1 MKIGLVITFLAMTV
15 KGFETSGDGSTDSD
29 SVVDNVINVNNV
41 VNIMINTE
49 TNSAASVVID
59 TGLCVGKCDSL
70 PNTECKIVKS
80 NSNGYTCPCIA
91 GFELN
96 NAGKCIEETVSV
108 NTVRATTD
116 QVTNQDTTNP
126 TTVQARVR
134 IVGQKCLCNK
144 YRDLTLVQ
152 ADVTFPTEQNN
163 WEKST
168 PNSGSILTS
177 MAGILVCASFL

>member
-1 MKIGLVITFLAMTV
+1 MKIGLIISFLAMTV

-29 SVVDNVINVNNV
+29 TVVDNVIKLIRHYVSNI
-41 VNIMINTE
+41 VNIVINTE
-49 TNSAASVVID
+49 TNCCQCLERL
-59 TGLCVGKCDSL
+59 LCVGKCDSL

-96 NAGKCIEETVSV
+96 NAGKCIEETASV
-108 NTVRATTD
+108 NTVRVTTD
-116 QVTNQDTTNP
+116 QETNLDTTNP
-126 TTVQARVR
+126 TTVQA
-134 IVGQKCLCNK
+134 
-144 YRDLTLVQ
+144 
-152 ADVTFPTEQNN
+152 DVTFPTEPNN

-177 MAGILVCASFL
+177 MAGILVCALFL